1 MWEVAGSRKLH
12 KAKNLSTNVET
23 PAPGFSPARAAL
35 RHPSAALKGGA
46 TPFDFL
52 LPKLRLRVNL
62 KLLKREMKSEEN
74 GGCR

>member
-1 MWEVAGSRKLH
+1 V
-12 KAKNLSTNVET
+12 T
-23 PAPGFSPARAAL
+23 PIVDCRLPIDSGEIRHNAFSIDNRQ
-35 RHPSAALKGGA
+35 SSIGNDS
-46 TPFDFL
+46 FDFL